1 MSQKYESKRRKRRRQ
16 RNGWIPI
23 LLGLGGLVLLAL
35 AALALRGNGDETGA
49 AIEVNGAPSIQVDKE
64 QVDLGDVKLDQ
75 PVEVTFKITNIG
87 DQSLR
92 FEEQPYIEVVEGC

>member
-1 MSQKYESKRRKRRRQ
+1 MSQKFESKRRKRRRQ
-16 RNGWIPI
+16 RNRWIPI
-23 LLGLGGLVLLAL
+23 LLGLGGLVLLVL

-49 AIEVNGAPSIQVDKE
+49 AIVVTGAPSIKVDKE

-75 PVEVTFKITNIG
+75 PVEVTFQVTNVG
-87 DQSLR
+87 DQPLR